1 MNMPENTNLAEIIE
15 EQLPEDLLT
24 FILKAGGLA
33 QKRQQ
38 RLYMVGGAVR
48 DIILERP
55 TLDIDLVIEGD
66 AAGMAQEIAKI
77 NRAKVTLHPRF
88 GTASLQWHNRS
99 IDVVTARAETYTRP
113 GALPTVKP
121 GTIADDLARRDFTIN
136 AIAIELN
143 PTHFGEI
150 IDFHNGQKDIDN
162 KLVRV
167 LHDNSFTDD
176 ATRIW
181 RAIRYEQRLDFNI
194 EPKTLDLIKR
204 DIDRLDTISGDR
216 IRHELELILE
226 EEIPENALRRA
237 GELGALGKIHIS
249 LEADDWLM
257 ETFNTAAVQCLSG
270 KPHPHLLMALL
281 FYRLSALQIEEVI
294 RFLHL
299 PKAAAQV
306 LRETAAVKSRIMEL
320 SMPGL
325 APSQVYEVLHGYHLT
340 AIEAN
345 ALGTD
350 SDTAAEHIEL
360 YMNVLRH
367 INPHLAGGDLLKLGI
382 PEGPR
387 VKEVLQKLREARL
400 DGKIESRKEEEDMVR
415 GWMGK

>member
-1 MNMPENTNLAEIIE
+1 
-15 EQLPEDLLT
+15 
-24 FILKAGGLA
+24 
-33 QKRQQ
+33 
-38 RLYMVGGAVR
+38 
-48 DIILERP
+48 
-55 TLDIDLVIEGD
+55 
-66 AAGMAQEIAKI
+66 MAQEIAKI

-204 DIDRLDTISGDR
+204 DVDRLDTISGDR

-226 EEIPENALRRA
+226 EVMPENALRRA
-237 GELGALGKIHIS
+237 GELGALGKIHVS
-249 LEADDWLM
+249 LKADDRLA

-281 FYRLSALQIEEVI
+281 FYRLSAPQIEEII